1 MTKKLKYY
9 FVLIMVLWPFL
20 SVFSQNIALNH
31 TGNKVDSITKFIKL
45 SEQYRFTNP
54 KQGLIYAKQALKN
67 SVLIQDTTLMI
78 KSANRLAILQKENS
92 AINTALGTIIT
103 ALSWAKKSGN
113 DSVIANTEL
122 VAGHIYSSLNNAEEA
137 IDYYKSCLATFNKK
151 ADSSGISYTYS
162 GMGIVYY
169 DNQLYDKALT
179 SYLNAEKYWV
189 DSESAL
195 KADLWNNIGALY
207 TDMKDYKTAQYYYN
221 KALMHYHTKE
231 PSSEMSMVYCNLGEL
246 ARFQHQFGESNNFYL
261 QSLKIGKEIKSPTE
275 IMWAYEGLYQTA
287 KAEQKPNNALKYHE
301 RFTTIKDSLDRIQ
314 NKKEVLEVETLY
326 HQEENLKKIKEQQL
340 KIAKTERVVEVEKF
354 KNIIFISF
362 SVFILAILILGVIL
376 YIKSR
381 NLGKLLLQQ
390 KNTIEESLKE
400 KEVLLKEIHHRV
412 KNNLQII
419 SSLLNLQRNSVEDK
433 QSAYIIDETQNRIK
447 AIALVHQKLY
457 QSHNIG
463 KINFSHYL
471 QELVEEQ
478 AAVFFDKDK
487 IIKKIIDVP
496 ETVNLNIDVAV
507 SLGLITSE
515 LITNAFKYAF
525 NSGKEN
531 ILNISL
537 IEEGKGSYKLIIK
550 DNGEGLPLEF
560 EKGEKESLGMD
571 LVKILADQIKGS
583 LTYQF
588 NDGAE
593 FAVSFSV

>member
-1 MTKKLKYY
+1 M
-9 FVLIMVLWPFL
+9 
-20 SVFSQNIALNH
+20 
-31 TGNKVDSITKFIKL
+31 
-45 SEQYRFTNP
+45 
-54 KQGLIYAKQALKN
+54 
-67 SVLIQDTTLMI
+67 
-78 KSANRLAILQKENS
+78 
-92 AINTALGTIIT
+92 
-103 ALSWAKKSGN
+103 
-113 DSVIANTEL
+113 
-122 VAGHIYSSLNNAEEA
+122 
-137 IDYYKSCLATFNKK
+137 
-151 ADSSGISYTYS
+151 
-162 GMGIVYY
+162 
-169 DNQLYDKALT
+169 
-179 SYLNAEKYWV
+179 
-189 DSESAL
+189 
-195 KADLWNNIGALY
+195 
-207 TDMKDYKTAQYYYN
+207 
-221 KALMHYHTKE
+221 
-231 PSSEMSMVYCNLGEL
+231 
-246 ARFQHQFGESNNFYL
+246 
-261 QSLKIGKEIKSPTE
+261 
-275 IMWAYEGLYQTA
+275 
-287 KAEQKPNNALKYHE
+287 
-301 RFTTIKDSLDRIQ
+301 
-314 NKKEVLEVETLY
+314 
-326 HQEENLKKIKEQQL
+326 
-340 KIAKTERVVEVEKF
+340 
-354 KNIIFISF
+354 
-362 SVFILAILILGVIL
+362 
-376 YIKSR
+376 
-381 NLGKLLLQQ
+381 
-390 KNTIEESLKE
+390 
-400 KEVLLKEIHHRV
+400 KEIHHRV

-537 IEEGKGSYKLIIK
+537 IEEG
-550 DNGEGLPLEF
+550 LPLEF